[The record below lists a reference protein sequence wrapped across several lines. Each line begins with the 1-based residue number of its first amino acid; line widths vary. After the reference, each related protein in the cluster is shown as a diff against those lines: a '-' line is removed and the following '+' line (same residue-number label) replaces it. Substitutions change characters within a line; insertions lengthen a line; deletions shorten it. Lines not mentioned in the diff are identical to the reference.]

1 MENSMQ
7 LTRSFFARE
16 TLLVARELIGKRL
29 VKIDAQGRIAGIIV
43 ETEAYRGEEDLGC
56 HAKAG
61 LTNRTLVMYGL
72 AGFSYIYFTYGK
84 HWLFNIVTESIG
96 YPAAVLIRGLLITE
110 GGQIVAE
117 RRNHLPQDHW
127 TDGPAKI
134 CQALDLSGI
143 HNGYDLCNNGA
154 VIFVE
159 HAEQLPI
166 KLIGVTTN
174 PRIGLNNVPEPWKS
188 MPWRFVAQI

>member
-1 MENSMQ
+1 MQ
-7 LTRSFFARE
+7 LTRSFFARD
-16 TLLVARELIGKRL
+16 TLFVARELIGKRL

-43 ETEAYRGEEDLGC
+43 ETEAYRGEDDLGC
-56 HAKAG
+56 HARAG
-61 LTNRTLVMYGL
+61 LTNRTKVMYSL
-72 AGFSYIYFTYGK
+72 AGYSYIYFTYGK

-117 RRNHLPQDHW
+117 RRNYLPQDHW

-143 HNGYDLCNNGA
+143 HNGYDLCKNGA

-159 HAEQLPI
+159 HFEQSPV
-166 KLIGVTTN
+166 KLLGVTTS
-174 PRIGLNNVPEPWKS
+174 PRIGLNSVPEPWKS